1 MVENQTIKDRLIIY
15 INHLG
20 ISVRKFEIECELSN
34 GYIKNIR
41 QSIMPDKLRKI
52 ALCYPDLNTGWLMT
66 GEGEMLKSG
75 VSIENGDGSTQI
87 IGDGNHV
94 GAHSTIDI
102 ALQEITAQRK
112 LVEKAHELIQEQVR
126 INKEQTDRFLAIIDK
141 LTEK

>member
-1 MVENQTIKDRLIIY
+1 MNVKERINIFIEYKGIPIK
-15 INHLG
+15 
-20 ISVRKFEIECELSN
+20 KFEEKCGLSN
-34 GYIKNIR
+34 GYISSMRK
-41 QSIMPDKLRKI
+41 SFGEEKLNNVLKEF
-52 ALCYPDLNTGWLMT
+52 PELNREWLLY
-66 GEGEMLKSG
+66 GEGEMLKSS

-126 INKEQTDRFLAIIDK
+126 INKEQTDKFLAIIEK

>member
-52 ALCYPDLNTGWLMT
+52 ALCYPELNTGWLMT
-66 GEGEMLKSG
+66 GEGEMLKSS
-75 VSIENGDGSTQI
+75 VSIDNGDGSTQI

-94 GAHSTIDI
+94 GTPSTLDKALDEI
-102 ALQEITAQRK
+102 AAQRK
-112 LVEKAHELIQEQVR
+112 LIQEQIR
-126 INKEQTDRFLAIIDK
+126 INKEQTDKFLAIIEK

>member
-1 MVENQTIKDRLIIY
+1 MTDNQSIKDRLKIY
-15 INHLG
+15 IKYLG
-20 ISVRKFEIECELSN
+20 IGQSKFEKQCNLSN
-34 GYIKNIR
+34 GYINNSKGNFGA
-41 QSIMPDKLRKI
+41 SKLEYILKS
-52 ALCYPDLNTGWLMT
+52 YPELNREWLLY
-66 GEGEMLKSG
+66 GEGEMLKSS

-112 LVEKAHELIQEQVR
+112 LVEKAHELIQEQIR
-126 INKEQTDRFLAIIDK
+126 INKEQTDKFLAIIEK

>member
-52 ALCYPDLNTGWLMT
+52 ALCYPELNTGWLMT

-75 VSIENGDGSTQI
+75 VSIENGDGSTQV
-87 IGDGNHV
+87 IGDGNNV
-94 GAHSTIDI
+94 NTPSALDKALDEI
-102 ALQEITAQRK
+102 AAQRR
-112 LVEKAHELIQEQVR
+112 LVEKSQEQIDR
-126 INKEQTDRFLAIIDK
+126 LITLYEQEIKKNR
-141 LTEK
+141 